1 VTERRRVHL
10 ERDNGRAYCGHK
22 GAEMT
27 RDPELATCLACLRR
41 WRQEREREA
50 KP

>member
-22 GAEMT
+22 GDMT
-27 RDPELATCLACLRR
+27 SDPELATCLACLRW
-41 WRQEREREA
+41 WRHEQEQA
-50 KP
+50 GKP